1 MVMLREQ
8 IYQKTLRH
16 FFQPV
21 EDLLFEK
28 PEVTEVL
35 INGPD
40 RIYCESGGKLHLTNR
55 RFDSE
60 ESLEMAVRNLAEYV
74 GRRLDENNHSMD
86 ARLPPPE
93 GFRVHAII
101 PPASRAG
108 ICLSIRKFGK
118 KNETTLDW
126 LVGNGSLTPE
136 VAEYLRLMVAC
147 HRNIVVSGGTGS
159 GKTSLLNALSFA
171 IDERE
176 RIVVIEDS
184 SELRL
189 AQEHTVYL
197 EAKQPGPDGKGGVTI
212 RNLFVDSLRMRP
224 DRIIVGE
231 VRRGEALDL
240 IQSMLSGHDG
250 ALTTV
255 HASNPLLALVR
266 LETLCL
272 MSDVALPVYVARAQV
287 AHAIQV
293 VVQIARMKDGS
304 RRVTGISEGAGLAK
318 GERYRMRKIFEL
330 KPGSQGQQLAWTGKI
345 SRFSADVLDQT
356 KSSDRELSAAVW
368 GTQP

>member
-40 RIYCESGGKLHLTNR
+40 RIYCESGGKLHLTDR

-74 GRRLDENNHSMD
+74 GRRLDEHNHSMD

-108 ICLSIRKFGK
+108 ICLSIRKFGRR
-118 KNETTLDW
+118 NETTLDW
-126 LVGNGSLTPE
+126 MVSKGSLTPE

-293 VVQIARMKDGS
+293 VVQIARMQDGS

-318 GERYRMRKIFEL
+318 GERYRMRKIFEM
-330 KPGSQGQQLAWTGKI
+330 KPGLQGQQLAWTGKP
-345 SRFSADVLDQT
+345 SRFSTDVLDQT
-356 KSSDRELSAAVW
+356 KPSDWELSAAVW
-368 GTQP
+368 GMKP

>member
-40 RIYCESGGKLHLTNR
+40 RIYCESGGKLHLTDR

-74 GRRLDENNHSMD
+74 GRRLDEHNHSMD

-108 ICLSIRKFGK
+108 ICLSIRKFGR

-126 LVGNGSLTPE
+126 MVSKGSLTPE

-293 VVQIARMKDGS
+293 VVQIARMQDGS

-318 GERYRMRKIFEL
+318 GERYRMRKIFEM
-330 KPGSQGQQLAWTGKI
+330 KPGLQGHQLAWTGKT

-356 KSSDRELSAAVW
+356 KPSDRELSAAVW
-368 GTQP
+368 GTKT